1 MKILFLFTLLD
12 IFGLIS
18 SPAWDANAKFS
29 QNDLY
34 ILREKSIL
42 RGHYKDVASE
52 SNGALLSSARR
63 NSFYRPNIDNSPLR
77 NSLYFSDI
85 DATAHTFIG
94 LHESIII
101 EFLQVYEINTIRFWM
116 LDHDIRRV
124 ANMQIFV
131 IGVNRTTESLIYEGD
146 VQPAVHSLKF
156 PDQLVSKV
164 KFYNKDGNV
173 IDIYMSIIKIQAYY
187 SF

>member
-1 MKILFLFTLLD
+1 MKILLLFALLD

-52 SNGALLSSARR
+52 SNGALLSSARS

-77 NSLYFSDI
+77 NSLYFSDT

-94 LHESIII
+94 LQQSIIV
-101 EFLQVYEINTIRFWM
+101 EFLQAYEINTIRFWM

-124 ANMQIFV
+124 AKMQIFL
-131 IGVNRTTESLIYEGD
+131 IGVNKQIESLIYEGD
-146 VQPAVHSLKF
+146 VQPGVRSLKF

-164 KFYNKDGNV
+164 KFYNNGGNI
-173 IDIYMSIIKIQAYY
+173 IDIYMSMIKIQAYY
-187 SF
+187 AF